1 MNYTNHLTKAA
12 DLVTSREKTRAGFIA
27 MALEK
32 NYLAVPYVEE
42 ARTLKTLVSKLS
54 TARDL
59 LTMGELRASLLTAS
73 GLSDKA
79 LKHLNDE
86 DKTMAVK
93 NLIDKFLEPAA
104 DDFPNELVY
113 RYLLTKGDTLGG
125 SARNLAG
132 SLGERKFIRAFLSL
146 MNVYNLD
153 YSYLDNDFPTW
164 RPKPQSDVD
173 LEKKL
178 KAIAWT
184 RDGKKRTLI
193 LNIKVPVVN
202 KNVDL
207 CLFSDHGFSHRR
219 NLAHFVHNHPE
230 LYLACGEL
238 KGGVDPAG
246 ADEHWKTAGTALN
259 RIRNGFKD
267 RDSPL
272 FTFFIG
278 AAIENAM
285 SNEIFRELEQGTLTN
300 AANLAQDEQLTSVC
314 DWLLSL

>member
-1 MNYTNHLTKAA
+1 MNYTNHLTKAS
-12 DLVTSREKTRAGFIA
+12 DLVTSRERTRAGFIA

-42 ARTLKTLVSKLS
+42 ARALKNLVSKFS

-59 LTMGELRASLLTAS
+59 LSIGELRASLLTAS

-79 LKHLNDE
+79 LKHLNDD
-86 DKTMAVK
+86 DKTIAVE
-93 NLIDKFLEPAA
+93 NLIDKFLEPAG

-132 SLGERKFIRAFLSL
+132 ALGERKFIRAFLSL
-146 MNVYNLD
+146 LNVYNLD

-164 RPKPQSDVD
+164 LPKPQSDVD

-184 RDGKKRTLI
+184 RDGKKRTLV
-193 LNIKVPVVN
+193 LNIKVPVVD

-207 CLFSDHGFSHRR
+207 CLFSDHGFNHQR
-219 NLAHFVHNHPE
+219 NLAHFVQNHPE

-246 ADEHWKTAGTALN
+246 ADEHWKTASKALD
-259 RIRNGFKD
+259 RIRTGFKD
-267 RDSPL
+267 RESPL
-272 FTFFIG
+272 LTFFIG

-285 SNEIFRELEQGTLTN
+285 SIEIFRDLEEGKLTN
-300 AANLAQDEQLTSVC
+300 AANLTQDEQLTSVC